1 MSKSVIKEAWD
12 SERIKYQQ
20 RYYNYY
26 KEYLENINN
35 YDVRGH
41 MLECSYVLISI
52 FGLTDKQVIQV
63 EKNGG
68 FTNEDLDKM
77 EV

>member
-1 MSKSVIKEAWD
+1 MSVSTIKEAWE
-12 SERIKYQQ
+12 SERNKYQQ

-26 KEYLENINN
+26 KKYLEDPKN
-35 YDVRGH
+35 YDARGH

-52 FGLTDKQVIQV
+52 FGLTDKQVVQV

>member
-1 MSKSVIKEAWD
+1 MNVSIIKEAWK

-26 KEYLENINN
+26 KKYLEDSKNR
-35 YDVRGH
+35 DTRGH
-41 MLECSYVLISI
+41 MHECSYVLISI
-52 FGLTDKQVIQV
+52 FGLTDKQVIQI

-68 FTNEDLDKM
+68 YTNEDLEDP

>member
-1 MSKSVIKEAWD
+1 MSVSTIKDAWE
-12 SERIKYQQ
+12 SERNKYQQ

-26 KEYLENINN
+26 KEYLANPEN
-35 YDVRGH
+35 YDTRGH

-52 FGLTDKQVIQV
+52 FGLTDKQVVQV